1 MNEVSQTKTNTI
13 LYHSKVLPNFKKWHK
28 CTYLKYRNR
37 LSHSENRLMITKGE
51 TWGMDTL
58 EIGMN
63 IHKPAIYKID
73 SWKGPPI

>member
-1 MNEVSQTKTNTI
+1 
-13 LYHSKVLPNFKKWHK
+13 
-28 CTYLKYRNR
+28 
-37 LSHSENRLMITKGE
+37 MITKGE

-73 SWKGPPI
+73 S